1 MNNAMLAQLAAE
13 RAGRART
20 TERAHTPLTAETAKT
35 TQSRLCASTASEA
48 VEGLA
53 AAMATSAQD
62 RCQKRPKLDGTDGKE
77 TISNANVIDLCASD
91 DSDAEP
97 VEVGQTSVCAR
108 LASRCERRGMPP
120 LCCKDNDAASLAL
133 ASRLLEDDSLSL
145 ARCFQQEEEK
155 NKIGSSG
162 GAGGGGGSAFFSSAC
177 PPWPAEVTSSSLF
190 HFITMFVL
198 LVRMNTWGVPFSSYL
213 LLPSSRLKVIIRSLQ
228 IYKYTNK

>member
-20 TERAHTPLTAETAKT
+20 TERAHTPLP
-35 TQSRLCASTASEA
+35 ASVA

-53 AAMATSAQD
+53 AAMASSA
-62 RCQKRPKLDGTDGKE
+62 KRPKLDGTDGKD

-162 GAGGGGGSAFFSSAC
+162 GAGGASAFFSSAC

-213 LLPSSRLKVIIRSLQ
+213 LLPSSRLKAIIRSLQ